1 VTSGAAVVTGS
12 ARGIGATI
20 AETLAST
27 GRPLLL
33 VDRDRAVADTAAGL
47 CARGFDATP
56 LAVDLTN
63 PDGPAQ
69 VCAAVRAIAGGA
81 DVLVN
86 NAGITRDGRVGSM
99 SVEDFTAVIDV
110 NLIAAMQLT
119 IALADLLHDGASVI
133 NISSRAALGNFGQ
146 LNYVASKAGLV
157 GFTRALALDWAPRVR
172 VNAVA
177 PGLIASP
184 MTDSMPEDVLDRLV
198 STIPANRIGQPADV
212 AQAVAFL
219 AGRSASYITGQVLT
233 VCGGRSIAP

>member
-1 VTSGAAVVTGS
+1 VSRGAAIVTGS
-12 ARGIGATI
+12 ARGIGAVI

-27 GRPLLL
+27 GRPVLL
-33 VDRDRAVADTAAGL
+33 VDRDPAVSDTAAEL
-47 CARGFDATP
+47 RARGADVTP

-63 PDGPAQ
+63 QAGPAH
-69 VCAAVRAIAGGA
+69 VCAAIQSMAGSA

-86 NAGITRDGRVGSM
+86 NAGITRDSRVDSM
-99 SVEDFTAVIDV
+99 SVDDFTAVIDV

-119 IALADLLHDGASVI
+119 IALADLLCDGASVI

-146 LNYVASKAGLV
+146 LNYVAAKAGLV

-177 PGLIASP
+177 PGLIESP
-184 MTDSMPEDVLDRLV
+184 MTESMPEHVLDRLV
-198 STIPANRIGQPADV
+198 SSIPANRIGQPADI
-212 AQAVAFL
+212 AHAVAFL
-219 AGRSASYITGQVLT
+219 AGTSAGYITGQVLT